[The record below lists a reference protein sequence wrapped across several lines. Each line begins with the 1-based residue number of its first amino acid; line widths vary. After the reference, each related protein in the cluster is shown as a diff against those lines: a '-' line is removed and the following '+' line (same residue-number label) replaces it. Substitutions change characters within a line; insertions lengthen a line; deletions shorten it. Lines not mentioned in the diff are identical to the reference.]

1 LNAQTLALDRVFH
14 ALGDPSR
21 LAMVELL
28 SRGPASVSEL
38 AAPFD
43 MALPSVMKHLR
54 VLEEGRLVRS
64 MKSGRVRTYQ
74 LEPHALASIDKW
86 VSRRRSIWNKHFDR
100 LDRLLSEDDQPKRK

>member
-1 LNAQTLALDRVFH
+1 MNAHAAQLDRVFH

-64 MKSGRVRTYQ
+64 KKSGRVRTYQ
-74 LEPHALASIDKW
+74 LQPHVLATLDKW
-86 VSRRRSIWNKHFDR
+86 VSQRRAAYNQRFDR
-100 LDRLLSEDDQPKRK
+100 LERLLREDDVPKRK

>member
-1 LNAQTLALDRVFH
+1 MNGAAASLDRVFH

-28 SRGPASVSEL
+28 SRGPASVKEL
-38 AAPFD
+38 AEPFD

-64 MKSGRVRTYQ
+64 KKTGRVRTYQ
-74 LEPHALASIDKW
+74 LESHALAAIDRW
-86 VSRRRSIWNKHFDR
+86 VSQRRALWSGRFDR
-100 LDRLLSEDDQPKRK
+100 LERMLSDDETPGRK